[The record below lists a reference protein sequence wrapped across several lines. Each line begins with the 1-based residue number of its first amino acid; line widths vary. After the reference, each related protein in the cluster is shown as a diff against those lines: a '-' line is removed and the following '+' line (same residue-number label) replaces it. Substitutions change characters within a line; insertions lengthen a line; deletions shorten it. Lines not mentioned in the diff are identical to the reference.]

1 MCNDRSISHVKEELS
16 KRFYKPIYLPVLALL
31 TCLII
36 FVSKED
42 NKYNL
47 YKTAL
52 FIMIIFVIII
62 SEISLRYVSANLIGM
77 LFFILFP
84 IGLFIAIYVGLFQ
97 KFRERS

>member
-1 MCNDRSISHVKEELS
+1 
-16 KRFYKPIYLPVLALL
+16 
-31 TCLII
+31 
-36 FVSKED
+36 
-42 NKYNL
+42 
-47 YKTAL
+47 
-52 FIMIIFVIII
+52 MIIFVIII